1 MLQRFLSSQDK
12 GLILR
17 LFSENF
23 KKHLRPY
30 SFAILSMIVAGTAT
44 GASAAIMKNII
55 DSLIS
60 AKAFSQITLLS
71 VTISF
76 IFIVKGVASYLQTL
90 FLSRAGNSIIAQ
102 QQRKLYDRL
111 LAQGVAFFDQTAA
124 SDLLVR
130 VTNSAQAARSVIDLL
145 VTTYVRDLISLI
157 SLIFVMIYT
166 NYWLALIA
174 VIAGPIIFLF
184 TRYLLKKVRRLTASE
199 ISSLA
204 KIIQIIQETS
214 IGIQVIKAFGLENY
228 MRNSMDAAVKA
239 VQDRTNDI
247 IKLSAITNP
256 LMETL
261 AGLAIATIVAISG
274 YMVLESHST
283 PGDLMAFITSLL
295 LAYEPAKRLANN
307 RLHLETGLIG
317 VRMMFDTLDQPL
329 TLREKDNAIS
339 LPAKVCDIIFKDVS
353 FGYNAEQLIFEKL
366 SLRIPAKKITALVGS
381 SGAGKTTLTNLILRL
396 YDPIEGQIFING
408 VDIADVTFSSLRQ
421 HISYIG
427 QQSFLFQGSI
437 RHNILLGRQD
447 ASEEEIIQA
456 AKMAHA
462 HEFIAKLPQGYDTI
476 LGENGNGLSGGQKQR
491 LTIARAIL
499 RDSQILILDEATSAL
514 DSESEALVQKA
525 LEHLMQKRTTII
537 IAHRFSTIQK
547 ANNIIVLDHG
557 KIVEQ
562 GSHADLLANDKS
574 LYKKFHAL
582 QYIDK
587 NRDTAL

>member
-295 LAYEPAKRLANN
+295 LAYEPAKRIANN

-329 TLREKDNAIS
+329 TLREKDNAIA

-525 LEHLMQKRTTII
+525 LEHYMQKRTTII

>member
-228 MRNSMDAAVKA
+228 MRSSMDAAVKA

-329 TLREKDNAIS
+329 TLREKDNAIT
-339 LPAKVCDIIFKDVS
+339 LPDKVCDIIFKDVS

-562 GSHADLLANDKS
+562 GSHADLLASDES
-574 LYKKFHAL
+574 LYKKFYIL
-582 QYIDK
+582 QYSNK
-587 NRDTAL
+587 NHDTAL

>member
-329 TLREKDNAIS
+329 TLREKDNAIA

>member
-184 TRYLLKKVRRLTASE
+184 TRYLLKKVRRLTAIE

-228 MRNSMDAAVKA
+228 MRSSMDAAVKA

-329 TLREKDNAIS
+329 TLREKDNAIA
-339 LPAKVCDIIFKDVS
+339 LPDKVCDIIFKDVS

-366 SLRIPAKKITALVGS
+366 SLRIPAEKITALIGS

-562 GSHADLLANDKS
+562 GSHADLLANDES
-574 LYKKFHAL
+574 LYKKFYTL
-582 QYIDK
+582 QYSNK
-587 NRDTAL
+587 NHDTAL